1 MPRPM
6 LRVQEKN
13 KSETNL
19 NQMLQPNTQRIQS
32 EAEKIRLDR
41 LLRKK
46 RSKQY
51 IEAIHELD
59 AGGHVMN
66 QSKVD
71 EIINKIS
78 LEFPE
83 LEMSGILLGYVSKCY
98 LGKPYEVH
106 TLDIIGGIIEHYKA
120 GQPLPD
126 GLEKARGIALH
137 GGYAFIEVYSDC
149 CRAVSEDG
157 TVAVIPS

>member
-1 MPRPM
+1 M

-19 NQMLQPNTQRIQS
+19 NQMMQPNTQRIQS
-32 EAEKIRLDR
+32 EVEKIRLDR

-51 IEAIHELD
+51 MDAIHELD

-120 GQPLPD
+120 RQPLPD

>member
-19 NQMLQPNTQRIQS
+19 NQMMQPNTQRIQS
-32 EAEKIRLDR
+32 EEEKIRLDR

-51 IEAIHELD
+51 MDAIHELD

>member
-19 NQMLQPNTQRIQS
+19 NQMMQPNTQRIQS

-51 IEAIHELD
+51 MDAIHELD